1 MSESTEDGRVR
12 PDMVVHLPGG
22 VDIVVDAKAPLAA
35 YLEALEAT
43 DDAIREQKLKD
54 HARQVQE
61 HIASLSKK
69 SYWEQFQP
77 GPDFVILFL
86 PGETFL

>member
-1 MSESTEDGRVR
+1 MQLKRVVELAGMTSHCDFHEQVSESTKDGRVR

-43 DDAIREQKLKD
+43 DDVIAIKN
-54 HARQVQE
+54 
-61 HIASLSKK
+61 
-69 SYWEQFQP
+69 
-77 GPDFVILFL
+77 
-86 PGETFL
+86 